1 MQTLAERG
9 IDPKVVDDQI
19 GLLTHA
25 GDLAS
30 GIVDLL
36 TSKAPFGTY
45 NITSG
50 GEPRS
55 WFEIAQAA
63 FVDAGYDPERVT
75 PVSTAQYFADA
86 GDKLIAPR
94 PRFSTLD

>member
-1 MQTLAERG
+1 MQSLAEKGVNPR
-9 IDPKVVDDQI
+9 VVDDQI

-25 GDLAS
+25 SDLAQ

-36 TSKAPFGTY
+36 RGNAAYGTY

-55 WFEIAQAA
+55 WFEIAQKTFA
-63 FVDAGYDPERVT
+63 DAGHDPGRVT
-75 PVSTAQYFADA
+75 PVSTAEYFADA
-86 GDKLIAPR
+86 GDKPIAPR